1 MNVRSHQLLATFIAV
16 ACLTSSAHSQIKA
29 APLTSRSPEQ
39 QFPRISGLAPKIV
52 QDQINGLLAKRES
65 QDLDKR
71 KECLDSGMPNS
82 PQPTYDETIRT
93 VYLSPH
99 LLSID
104 VRASWTGCT
113 SYPVVGMTEPLTIDL
128 SKGAALNWR
137 SFFIDGF
144 FESRTAQG
152 SPITQLYLHHADLTP
167 ECNAIVNKPLTEY
180 ILWLD
185 SQTGLMIRPA
195 LPHATQSCSKLVSIP
210 FSKIKEQVNPVLRRD
225 LPASMR
231 PANPSSQLP

>member
-1 MNVRSHQLLATFIAV
+1 MNVRSHHLLATFIAV
-16 ACLTSSAHSQIKA
+16 VCLTSPAHAQIKA
-29 APLTSRSPEQ
+29 MPLTSRSPQQ
-39 QFPRISGLAPKIV
+39 QFPHVSGLSPKST
-52 QDQINGLLAKRES
+52 QDQVNALLAKREA

-71 KECLDSGMPNS
+71 NECLASGMPGA
-82 PQPTYDETIRT
+82 PQPTYDETIRS
-93 VYLSPH
+93 VFLSPH

-113 SYPVVGMTEPLTIDL
+113 AYPVIDMTEPLTIDL
-128 SKGAALNWR
+128 RKGAALNWR

-144 FESRTAQG
+144 FESTGDKG

-185 SQTGLMIRPA
+185 SQNGLMIRPA
-195 LPHATQSCSKLVSIP
+195 LPHAIQSCAKLISIP
-210 FSKIKEQVNPVLRRD
+210 FSEIKDQVTPVLSKD
-225 LPASMR
+225 LPQA
-231 PANPSSQLP
+231 

>member
-1 MNVRSHQLLATFIAV
+1 MFIAIT
-16 ACLTSSAHSQIKA
+16 CLSSSAHAQIKA
-29 APLTSRSPEQ
+29 SPLTSHSPQQ
-39 QFPRISGLAPKIV
+39 QFPRISGLPPKTI
-52 QDQINGLLAKRES
+52 QDQVNTLLAKRES

-71 KECLDSGMPNS
+71 KECLAPGMPNAPAS
-82 PQPTYDETIRT
+82 TYDETIRT
-93 VYLSPH
+93 AYLSPH

-113 SYPVVGMTEPLTIDL
+113 SHPVIDMTEPLTIDL
-128 SKGAALNWR
+128 QKGKALEWQ
-137 SFFIDGF
+137 SFFIPGF
-144 FESRTAQG
+144 FESTSDKG

-167 ECNAIVNKPLTEY
+167 DCNAIVNKPLTEY

-195 LPHATQSCSKLVSIP
+195 LPHATQACSKLVSVP
-210 FSKIKEQVNPVLRRD
+210 FSEIKEQVNPTLRRD

-231 PANPSSQLP
+231 RASPSSQLP

>member
-1 MNVRSHQLLATFIAV
+1 MNVRSQNLLAMFIAII
-16 ACLTSSAHSQIKA
+16 CLTSSSHAQIKA
-29 APLTSRSPEQ
+29 SPLTSHSPQQ
-39 QFPRISGLAPKIV
+39 QFPRISGLNPKTI
-52 QDQINGLLAKRES
+52 QDHVNAVLAKRES

-71 KECLDSGMPNS
+71 KECLDSGMPNA
-82 PQPTYDETIRT
+82 PAPTYDETIRT
-93 VYLSPH
+93 AYLSPH

-113 SYPVVGMTEPLTIDL
+113 SYPVVDMTEPLTIDMQRG
-128 SKGAALNWR
+128 KALDWR
-137 SFFIDGF
+137 TFFVIGF
-144 FESRTAQG
+144 FEASSDKG
-152 SPITQLYLHHADLTP
+152 SPITQLYLHHAELTP

-210 FSKIKEQVNPVLRRD
+210 FSEFKNHVNPALRRD

-231 PANPSSQLP
+231 PANPLSQLP